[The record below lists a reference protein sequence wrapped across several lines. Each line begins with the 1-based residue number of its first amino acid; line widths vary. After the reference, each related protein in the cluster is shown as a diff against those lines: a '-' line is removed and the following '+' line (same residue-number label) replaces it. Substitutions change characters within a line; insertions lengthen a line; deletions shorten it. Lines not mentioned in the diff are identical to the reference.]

1 MDYTDNHFNSFLAKE
16 TVYGYASEEDF
27 FFHSRKTGETHF
39 KSTVAS
45 YSVAVPAYPGSL
57 NAAAKIKKI
66 L

>member
-1 MDYTDNHFNSFLAKE
+1 ME
-16 TVYGYASEEDF
+16 TFSGYASEEDF